1 MLNFFHTLKFY
12 IFNNLFVT
20 TENPADFKPHK
31 SYT

>member
-1 MLNFFHTLKFY
+1 MLKSVHILKFY

-20 TENPADFKPHK
+20 TENPQDFKPHK